1 VILVDP
7 DGEDVDVSLFDT
19 KKTPKDG
26 RIVNYGK
33 KIPTVSN
40 SFQVLAH
47 GNSLYMRNV
56 QNGEKVTGE
65 AGQINSAERFD
76 QAFSNNKEWQN
87 GKNTKGFNVILYSC
101 NTRRGQNSLAS
112 KISDAYENINV
123 IAPTRQVHISNDG
136 TTGVYGTN
144 SDGSKNTTDPGYW
157 IVYQKGVAV
166 EAYDATWQPGG
177 STEGHRVDL
186 KIIPE
191 SHYKGST
198 DSKNNLSIDKKTD

>member
-1 VILVDP
+1 MDP

-87 GKNTKGFNVILYSC
+87 GKNTKGFNVILYS
-101 NTRRGQNSLAS
+101 
-112 KISDAYENINV
+112 
-123 IAPTRQVHISNDG
+123 
-136 TTGVYGTN
+136 
-144 SDGSKNTTDPGYW
+144 
-157 IVYQKGVAV
+157 
-166 EAYDATWQPGG
+166 
-177 STEGHRVDL
+177 
-186 KIIPE
+186 
-191 SHYKGST
+191 
-198 DSKNNLSIDKKTD
+198 